1 MPKKNF
7 YLFRFSSR
15 EEFELAS
22 VNFTVSSFDSSLDL
36 IEFPQQNPKIRIF
49 TTNPLDNERLEE
61 WLRNNFNEIRM
72 FYLIINQKEELD
84 YLIRVLEEEKK
95 FLRRRNPFLL
105 TYPLLQVAL
114 DVLSV
119 EDATRIS
126 SMIPYTDRVLIEAGT
141 PLIKSEGI
149 KVIQSIKKARPGSFT
164 VADLKT
170 LDTGALEVKIAADA
184 GAEIV
189 SVSGLA
195 NVSTLNEAI
204 ATANKLGVL
213 IYVDMMNV
221 EDPISLLS
229 KLVKPPDVVLLH
241 RGIDMEFSGEEH
253 RWDVIKEIKK
263 NYRDVKIAVAG
274 GINLQT
280 ARSALSIGA
289 DIIIVG
295 RAITAS
301 PDIKKS
307 VNELLEVIN
316 AF

>member
-1 MPKKNF
+1 MPEKNF

-22 VNFTVSSFDSSLDL
+22 VNLMISSHDSGLDL
-36 IEFPQQNPKIRIF
+36 IEFPQNNPRIRIF
-49 TTNPLDNERLEE
+49 TTSLSDKAKLEE
-61 WLRNNFNEIRM
+61 WLSNNFNEMRTY
-72 FYLIINQKEELD
+72 YLIINQEKD
-84 YLIRVLEEEKK
+84 VDDLIISFEEEKNLLK
-95 FLRRRNPFLL
+95 RRNPFLL
-105 TYPLLQVAL
+105 KYPLLQVAL

-119 EDATRIS
+119 QDAMRIS
-126 SMIPYTDRVLIEAGT
+126 SMVPPSDRVLIEAGT

-149 KVIQSIKKARPGSFT
+149 KVIQSIKIARPRSFT

-170 LDTGALEVKIAADA
+170 LDTGALEVKMAADA

-204 ATANKLGVL
+204 TTANKLGVL

-221 EDPISLLS
+221 ENPISLFS

-253 RWDVIKEIKK
+253 RWEVIKEIKK
-263 NYRDVKIAVAG
+263 NYKDTKVAVAG

-280 ARSALSIGA
+280 AKSALNIGA

-301 PDIKKS
+301 PDIEKS
-307 VNELLEVIN
+307 VNDLLKVIK
-316 AF
+316 AV